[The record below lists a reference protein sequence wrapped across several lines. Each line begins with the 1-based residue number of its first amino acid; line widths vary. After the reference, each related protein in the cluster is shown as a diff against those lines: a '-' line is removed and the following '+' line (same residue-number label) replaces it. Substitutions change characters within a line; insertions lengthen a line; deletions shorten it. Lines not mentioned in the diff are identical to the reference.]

1 MDLDTPLTQ
10 VSDQFL
16 SVAFGVGVI
25 ESDLHHLNLS
35 SPLLLNLA
43 RALAPAVLRVGGT
56 REDFLLFNDTSRK
69 ISQPQISSM
78 ETDSIALNGPS
89 LGLKSRINV
98 GFGGPIP
105 DSNYTMNSTQW
116 DFINKFVTSVGWD
129 LVFGLNVFL
138 RENGAWNSSNAEQL
152 IRYSK
157 MKGYDVSWELGNG
170 MFHSCAKCNCC
181 YIT

>member
-1 MDLDTPLTQ
+1 MDLETPLTQ

-16 SVAFGVGVI
+16 SVALGIGAL
-25 ESDLHHLNLS
+25 ESKWHNLVLS

-43 RALAPAVLRVGGT
+43 RALAPAVLRVGGR
-56 REDFLLFNDTSRK
+56 REDFILFNRT
-69 ISQPQISSM
+69 SQPQIPRI
-78 ETDSIALNGPS
+78 ETDSIALNGHS
-89 LGLKSRINV
+89 LGLMSRTNV

-105 DSNYTMNSTQW
+105 DSNYTMNSTKW

-152 IRYSK
+152 MRYSK

-170 MFHSCAKCNCC
+170 MFNSCANFNCC
-181 YIT
+181 YNT